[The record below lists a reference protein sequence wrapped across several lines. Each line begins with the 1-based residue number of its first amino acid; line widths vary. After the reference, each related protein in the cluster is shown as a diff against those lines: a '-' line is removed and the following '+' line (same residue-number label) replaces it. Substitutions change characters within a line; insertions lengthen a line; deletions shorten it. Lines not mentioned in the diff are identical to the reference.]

1 MSLLLWAGCGAVL
14 LGGVVALIVYARGSD
29 AEPGPVPVAVPVPR
43 RAVRLPRAA
52 RQQRR
57 LQLVLAVGGALFG
70 WLLSGY
76 VVALLVVPLLVF
88 GLPRFLRATMTQNQG
103 IDRLEALAEW
113 TQRLSD
119 VLLLGLGVEQALT
132 SSVRTAP
139 AAIEADV
146 AELVGRIQARTSPEE
161 ALRLFGDGLGD
172 ATADKVL
179 ATLLL
184 RISDRGPGLARAL
197 ADTADS
203 VRAEVRQRRAIEADR
218 AKHRATIRWMV
229 LVMVAVAGVI
239 ALNPSYAAPY
249 ATPLG
254 QLVLAC
260 VVLAL
265 VAIVAWMAS
274 MATHRPA
281 PRFLEA
287 DRRSR
292 IRVRA
297 GAQEDET

>member
-1 MSLLLWAGCGAVL
+1 MTQLLWAVCGALL
-14 LGGVVALIVYARGSD
+14 LGGVAVFVVFTRGSD
-29 AEPGPVPVAVPVPR
+29 DAGRPRPR
-43 RAVRLPRAA
+43 RTSRLPRAVQE
-52 RQQRR
+52 RRR
-57 LQLVLAVGGALFG
+57 LQAVVAFVVAVLG

-76 VVALLVVPLLVF
+76 VVTLLIVPLLVF
-88 GLPRFLRATMTQNQG
+88 GLPWFLRATMTQNQG

-119 VLLLGLGVEQALT
+119 VLLLGLGVEQALV
-132 SSVRTAP
+132 SSLRTAP
-139 AAIEADV
+139 AAIEPDV
-146 AELVGRIQARTSPEE
+146 SELVGRIQSRMSPEE
-161 ALRLFGDGLGD
+161 ALRLFGDRLGD

-197 ADTADS
+197 SDTADS
-203 VRAEVRQRRAIEADR
+203 VREEVRQRRVIEADR
-218 AKHRATIRWMV
+218 AKHRATIRWLV
-229 LVMVAVAGVI
+229 LVMVGASGVI

-249 ATPLG
+249 GTPLG
-254 QLVLAC
+254 QVVLAV

-265 VAIVAWMAS
+265 VAVVAWMAS
-274 MATHRPA
+274 MATHRPV

-292 IRVRA
+292 VRTT
-297 GAQEDET
+297 AQEEET

>member
-1 MSLLLWAGCGAVL
+1 MIVLVWAGCGALL
-14 LGGVVALIVYARGSD
+14 LGGVLALIVYARGS
-29 AEPGPVPVAVPVPR
+29 AQPEPAPR
-43 RAVRLPRAA
+43 RGVVLPRAVQE
-52 RQQRR
+52 RRR
-57 LQLVLAVGGALFG
+57 LQLVLAVVGAVLG

-76 VVALLVVPLLVF
+76 VVSLLIVPLLVF
-88 GLPRFLRATMTQNQG
+88 GLPWFLRATMTQHQG

-132 SSVRTAP
+132 GSLRTAP

-146 AELVGRIQARTSPEE
+146 AELVGRIQSRMSPQE
-161 ALRLFGDGLGD
+161 ALRLFGDRFGD

-203 VRAEVRQRRAIEADR
+203 VRGEVRQRRAIEADR
-218 AKHRATIRWMV
+218 AKHRATIRWLV
-229 LVMVAVAGVI
+229 LVLVAVAGVI

-254 QLVLAC
+254 QIVLAG

-265 VAIVAWMAS
+265 VAVVGWMAS

-292 IRVRA
+292 VRTA
-297 GAQEDET
+297 PQEEET

>member
-1 MSLLLWAGCGAVL
+1 MTLLLWASSGALL
-14 LGGVVALIVYARGSD
+14 LGGVMALVVFARGSEA
-29 AEPGPVPVAVPVPR
+29 AESAPR

-52 RQQRR
+52 REQRR
-57 LQLVLAVGGALFG
+57 LQSVLAVGGAVLG

-76 VVALLVVPLLVF
+76 LVALLIVPLLVF
-88 GLPRFLRATMTQNQG
+88 GVPWFLRATMTQNQG

-119 VLLLGLGVEQALT
+119 VLLLGLGVEQALV
-132 SSVRTAP
+132 SSLRTAP

-146 AELVGRIQARTSPEE
+146 AELVGRIQARVSPEE
-161 ALRLFGDGLGD
+161 ALRLLGDRLGD

-203 VRAEVRQRRAIEADR
+203 VREEVRQRRAIEADR
-218 AKHRATIRWMV
+218 AKHRATIRWLV
-229 LVMVAVAGVI
+229 LILLAASGLI

-249 ATPLG
+249 ATPIG
-254 QLVLAC
+254 QLVLA
-260 VVLAL
+260 VVALA
-265 VAIVAWMAS
+265 VAGVVGWMAS
-274 MATHRPA
+274 MATHRPV

-292 IRVRA
+292 VRTA
-297 GAQEDET
+297 PRRAAQEEEK

>member
-1 MSLLLWAGCGAVL
+1 
-14 LGGVVALIVYARGSD
+14 
-29 AEPGPVPVAVPVPR
+29 
-43 RAVRLPRAA
+43 VRLPRGA
-52 RQQRR
+52 QEQRR
-57 LQLVLAVGGALFG
+57 LQSALALGGAVLG

-76 VVALLVVPLLVF
+76 LVSLLIVPLLVF
-88 GLPRFLRATMTQNQG
+88 GLPWFLRATMTQNQG

-119 VLLLGLGVEQALT
+119 VLLLGLGVEQALVG
-132 SSVRTAP
+132 SLRTAP
-139 AAIEADV
+139 AAIEADI
-146 AELVGRIQARTSPEE
+146 AELVGRIQSRVSPEE
-161 ALRLFGDGLGD
+161 ALRLLGDRLGD

-203 VRAEVRQRRAIEADR
+203 VREEVRQRRAIEADR
-218 AKHRATIRWMV
+218 ARHRATIRWLV
-229 LVMVAVAGVI
+229 LILLAASGVI

-249 ATPLG
+249 ATPVG
-254 QLVLAC
+254 QLVLA
-260 VVLAL
+260 VVALA
-265 VAIVAWMAS
+265 VAGVVGWMAS
-274 MATHRPA
+274 MATHRPV

-292 IRVRA
+292 VRTA
-297 GAQEDET
+297 PLTAAQEEET

>member
-1 MSLLLWAGCGAVL
+1 MTVLVWAGCGALL
-14 LGGVVALIVYARGSD
+14 LGGVVALIVHARGS
-29 AEPGPVPVAVPVPR
+29 AEPEPEPR
-43 RAVRLPRAA
+43 RGALLPRAVQD
-52 RQQRR
+52 RRR
-57 LQLVLAVGGALFG
+57 LQLVIAVAGAVLG

-76 VVALLVVPLLVF
+76 VVSLLIVPLLVF
-88 GLPRFLRATMTQNQG
+88 GIPWFLRATMTQNQG

-132 SSVRTAP
+132 GSLRTAP

-146 AELVGRIQARTSPEE
+146 AELVGRIQSRMSPQE
-161 ALRLFGDGLGD
+161 ALRLFGDRLGD

-203 VRAEVRQRRAIEADR
+203 VREEVRQRRAIEADR
-218 AKHRATIRWMV
+218 AKHRATIRWLV
-229 LVMVAVAGVI
+229 LILVGVSGAI

-249 ATPLG
+249 ATPVG
-254 QLVLAC
+254 QIVLAG

-265 VAIVAWMAS
+265 VAVVAWMAS
-274 MATHRPA
+274 MATHRPV

-292 IRVRA
+292 VRTRTA
-297 GAQEDET
+297 PQEEEK

>member
-1 MSLLLWAGCGAVL
+1 MTQLLYAGCGALL
-14 LGGVVALIVYARGSD
+14 LGGVVAFVFFARGGD
-29 AEPGPVPVAVPVPR
+29 EGAGRAPR
-43 RAVRLPRAA
+43 RSVRLSRAA
-52 RQQRR
+52 QEQRR
-57 LQLVLAVGGALFG
+57 LQIVLAVVGGVLG

-76 VVALLVVPLLVF
+76 VVSLLIVPLLVF
-88 GLPRFLRATMTQNQG
+88 GLPWFLRATMTQNQG

-119 VLLLGLGVEQALT
+119 VLLLGLGVEQALV
-132 SSVRTAP
+132 SSLRTAP

-146 AELVGRIQARTSPEE
+146 SELVGRIQSRMNPEE
-161 ALRLFGDGLGD
+161 ALRLFGDRLGD

-203 VRAEVRQRRAIEADR
+203 VREEVRQRRVIEADR
-218 AKHRATIRWMV
+218 ARHRATIRWLV
-229 LVMVAVAGVI
+229 LVMVGASGVI

-254 QLVLAC
+254 QVVLAV

-265 VAIVAWMAS
+265 VAVVAWMAS
-274 MATHRPA
+274 MATHRPV

-292 IRVRA
+292 VRA
-297 GAQEDET
+297 AGPTAAQEEES

>member
-1 MSLLLWAGCGAVL
+1 MTLLLWACSGALL
-14 LGGVVALIVYARGSD
+14 LGGLMALVVFARGSEVT
-29 AEPGPVPVAVPVPR
+29 EPAPP

-52 RQQRR
+52 QEQRR
-57 LQLVLAVGGALFG
+57 LQSVLAVGGAVLG

-76 VVALLVVPLLVF
+76 LVSLLIVPLLVF
-88 GLPRFLRATMTQNQG
+88 GLPWFLRATMTQNQG

-119 VLLLGLGVEQALT
+119 VLLLGLGVEQALV
-132 SSVRTAP
+132 SSLRTAP

-146 AELVGRIQARTSPEE
+146 AELVGRIQSRVSPEE
-161 ALRLFGDGLGD
+161 ALRLLGDRLGD

-203 VRAEVRQRRAIEADR
+203 VREEVRQRRAIEADR
-218 AKHRATIRWMV
+218 AKHRATIRWLV
-229 LVMVAVAGVI
+229 LILLAASGLI

-249 ATPLG
+249 ATPVG
-254 QLVLAC
+254 QLVLA
-260 VVLAL
+260 VVALA
-265 VAIVAWMAS
+265 VAGVVGWMAS
-274 MATHRPA
+274 MATHRPV
-281 PRFLEA
+281 PRFLET

-292 IRVRA
+292 VRTA
-297 GAQEDET
+297 PRTTAQEEET

>member
-1 MSLLLWAGCGAVL
+1 MTVLVWAGCGALL
-14 LGGVVALIVYARGSD
+14 LGGVLALVLYGRGS
-29 AEPGPVPVAVPVPR
+29 AQEPETAPR
-43 RAVRLPRAA
+43 RGVRLPRAVQE
-52 RQQRR
+52 RRR
-57 LQLVLAVGGALFG
+57 LQLVVAFAGAVLG

-76 VVALLVVPLLVF
+76 VVSLLVVPLLVF
-88 GLPRFLRATMTQNQG
+88 GLPWFLRATMAQQQG

-119 VLLLGLGVEQALT
+119 VLLLGLGVEQAITGSL
-132 SSVRTAP
+132 RTAP

-146 AELVGRIQARTSPEE
+146 VELVGRIQSRTSPQE
-161 ALRLFGDGLGD
+161 ALRLFGDRLGD

-184 RISDRGPGLARAL
+184 RISDRGPGLASAL

-203 VRAEVRQRRAIEADR
+203 VREEVRQRRAIEADR
-218 AKHRATIRWMV
+218 AKHRATIRWLV
-229 LVMVAVAGVI
+229 LVLVAVSGVI

-254 QLVLAC
+254 QIVLGC

-265 VAIVAWMAS
+265 VAVVAWMAS
-274 MATHRPA
+274 MATHRPV

-292 IRVRA
+292 VRPA
-297 GAQEDET
+297 AQEEET